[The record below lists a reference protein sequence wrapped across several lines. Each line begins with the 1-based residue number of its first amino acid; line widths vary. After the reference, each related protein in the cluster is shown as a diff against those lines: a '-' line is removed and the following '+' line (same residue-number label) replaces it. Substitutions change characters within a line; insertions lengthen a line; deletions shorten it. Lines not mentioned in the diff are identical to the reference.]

1 MIIEKYEALA
11 HERSDEDILVDGLLE
26 ELIEAG
32 HSVIRHD
39 PAAEPEAFEAP
50 QIVELLE
57 TYALPYFFK
66 DGSLCFTGSY
76 DLNGL
81 NRKISCGGC
90 LGGGCSGGGQGC
102 PKQEGG
108 CARGSYQEG
117 GCEGCG
123 GGTKRESGCSGCPG
137 CPNKAAGCLRHE

>member
-1 MIIEKYEALA
+1 MIIEIYEALA

-66 DGSLCFTGSY
+66 DGSLCFTGS
-76 DLNGL
+76 LSRVSRAG
-81 NRKISCGGC
+81 RKKKVIRLANPTPTDEKMPSCLAGSIREETKDMNPMIVVTAVSRMGM
-90 LGGGCSGGGQGC
+90 
-102 PKQEGG
+102 PT
-108 CARGSYQEG
+108 CAMVF
-117 GCEGCG
+117 
-123 GGTKRESGCSGCPG
+123 
-137 CPNKAAGCLRHE
+137 

>member
-1 MIIEKYEALA
+1 MIIEIYEALA

-90 LGGGCSGGGQGC
+90 LGGGCSE
-102 PKQEGG
+102 EGRDVRSRRAAAPG
-108 CARGSYQEG
+108 ALIRRAAAKDAEAEPNGRADAQDARAVR
-117 GCEGCG
+117 
-123 GGTKRESGCSGCPG
+123 TRRP
-137 CPNKAAGCLRHE
+137 AA